1 LVSGIVQGV
10 SFRSSVRNRA
20 TLLDLKGYVKNLD
33 SNDVEAI
40 IEGEDKNVDD
50 LIEFCKKGPLLAR
63 VENIKINEEEYKN
76 EFKEFE
82 IRH

>member
-1 LVSGIVQGV
+1 MVSGIVQGV